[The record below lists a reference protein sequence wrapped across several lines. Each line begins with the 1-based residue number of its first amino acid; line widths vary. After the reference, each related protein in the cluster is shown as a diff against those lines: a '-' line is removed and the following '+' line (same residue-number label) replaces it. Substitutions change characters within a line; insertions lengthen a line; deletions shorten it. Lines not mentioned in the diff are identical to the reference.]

1 MSNYPNMSYCMY
13 ENTVHAMNQ
22 ICNDL
27 SDAEANYVSL
37 NDYRKQRSSMHEAQA
52 FDRIKYMC
60 EDMLRLLEN
69 ISQYVDEDDAV
80 DQGDDDNEFI
90 VEDDEMIPVRN

>member
-13 ENTVHAMNQ
+13 ENTVGALNQ

-27 SDAEANYVSL
+27 SDALDDQVTIEE
-37 NDYRKQRSSMHEAQA
+37 YRKDRSSRQEAEA

-60 EDMLRLLEN
+60 EDVLRLIEN
-69 ISQYVDEDDAV
+69 LNNVEEDEF
-80 DQGDDDNEFI
+80 NEF
-90 VEDDEMIPVRN
+90 VVTDDEMIPA

>member
-27 SDAEANYVSL
+27 SDSL
-37 NDYRKQRSSMHEAQA
+37 DDQVTIEEYRKDRSSLQEAQA
-52 FDRIKYMC
+52 FDRIKHMC
-60 EDMLRLLEN
+60 EDMLSLLRNLEN
-69 ISQYVDEDDAV
+69 TEEDDA
-80 DQGDDDNEFI
+80 DNEFI
-90 VEDDEMIPVRN
+90 VTDDEMIPVRN